1 MAIVSVVVASL
12 SATLFA
18 QNPEA
23 LSESAQQAAQA
34 QRYEEPSACGGRPST
49 PRPAIFRPSS
59 ISVSFFFSRKQF
71 SDAVPFLERA
81 AAVSPRDF
89 NSHYLRGACYQ
100 AMERRD
106 DALRAWRI
114 ALMLNPA
121 HARLLQIM
129 VVEYGKGRYFQEAA
143 EVARRALE
151 LTPNDAN
158 AYYLAIKSLQD
169 AGQYP
174 EALEVA
180 GRAVNRFPQSARAHF
195 EYGFHL
201 QKVGQ
206 TDQALQELEKAMALD
221 PSYEEPPFF
230 FGDLMQTQG
239 RYEEAIPSCKKP
251 FQYER
256 ITFPARV
263 SLAKAF
269 MGLKKWEQ
277 AIKELDEAIRIGR
290 NPPATA
296 SFAVAGL
303 LSTG

>member
-1 MAIVSVVVASL
+1 MQFHSW
-12 SATLFA
+12 
-18 QNPEA
+18 N
-23 LSESAQQAAQA
+23 
-34 QRYEEPSACGGRPST
+34 EPPQ
-49 PRPAIFRPSS
+49 FRH
-59 ISVSFFFSRKQF
+59 
-71 SDAVPFLERA
+71 
-81 AAVSPRDF
+81 RDF

-100 AMERRD
+100 SLERRD
-106 DALRAWRI
+106 DALRAWRT
-114 ALMLNPA
+114 ALKLNPA

-151 LTPNDAN
+151 LAPNDAN

-174 EALEVA
+174 EALEIA

-239 RYEEAIPSCKKP
+239 RYEEAILFLQRP

-256 ITFPARV
+256 IMFRLASLWPRPLWDLRNGNKPSKSSTRPFDWTQPIRNHIFCCRKFTFDWVMKSVLAARKTC
-263 SLAKAF
+263 L
-269 MGLKKWEQ
+269 
-277 AIKELDEAIRIGR
+277 
-290 NPPATA
+290 
-296 SFAVAGL
+296 
-303 LSTG
+303 